1 MIADF
6 RDVLAMLVSHDVR
19 FLVVGA
25 HALAAH
31 GVPRV
36 TGDLDIWVE
45 CTEANA
51 DRTWRALVAFGAPLE
66 SLGVRKADFARRD
79 QVIQLGLPPFRIDF
93 MTTISG
99 VEFDEAEPLAI
110 DGTLFNVPVRLIGRE
125 AFVRNKRASGRPKD
139 LMDIASL
146 DEPQ

>member
-6 RDVLAMLVSHDVR
+6 RDVLAVLVAHGVR

-36 TGDLDIWVE
+36 TGDLDIWME
-45 CTEANA
+45 PTEANA
-51 DRTWRALVAFGAPLE
+51 DRTWRALADFGAPLE
-66 SLGVRKADFARRD
+66 SLGIRKADFARRD
-79 QVIQLGLPPFRIDF
+79 QVIQLGLPPFRIDV

-99 VEFDEAEPLAI
+99 VEFDEAEPGAI
-110 DGTLFNVPVRLIGRE
+110 EGTLFGVPVRFIGRE

-139 LMDIASL
+139 LTDIAAL
-146 DEPQ
+146 GEPQ